1 MSPVLE
7 TVIFTLGLTSFN
19 ITKNIFEFFFEEIMM
34 CLAQLSS
41 SNLHMNIE

>member
-1 MSPVLE
+1 MLPVLE

-19 ITKNIFEFFFEEIMM
+19 ITKIIYSFFEEIMM

-41 SNLHMNIE
+41 PNLCMNTE